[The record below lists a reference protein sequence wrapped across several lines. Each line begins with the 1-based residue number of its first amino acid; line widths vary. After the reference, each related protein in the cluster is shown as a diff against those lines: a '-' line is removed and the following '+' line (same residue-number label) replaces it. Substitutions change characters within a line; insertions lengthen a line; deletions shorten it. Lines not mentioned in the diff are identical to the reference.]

1 MESQQ
6 DILIYI
12 EENDKNEARIIA
24 GSFADTNVKNRAYF
38 NILGARL
45 AGRYLASEGIAM
57 SPVDN
62 LHNIRKVLEE
72 LDISDVILP
81 RTHIDVRIVFD
92 EKYIF
97 IPKSHFEL
105 KIQPHIYFVF
115 LMAKDQSHVKFL
127 GFIESS
133 AINQEL
139 QNQEYYFVAK
149 SQLQPP
155 ENLKSYLDN
164 AQTSTRTEL
173 SQEELQNFEESIIDM
188 VDNDIALLERKILLK
203 VLTKNQELR
212 NKFIEFE
219 NFELISYRVASEYD
233 LQEPSDGQN
242 EPETTEP
249 EIEKTPQD
257 EFEVF
262 ESADEFFENLSQ
274 TEDVKSENMYNDI
287 DGELSAEAENNN

>member
-1 MESQQ
+1 MDSQQ

-12 EENDKNEARIIA
+12 DENDKSEARTYA
-24 GSFADTNVKNRAYF
+24 KTFADNNVKNRAYF

-45 AGRYLASEGIAM
+45 AGKYLASEGIAM

-72 LDISDVILP
+72 VDIADVILP
-81 RTHIDVRIVFD
+81 KTHIDVRVIFD
-92 EKYIF
+92 DRYIF

-105 KIQPHIYFVF
+105 NILPHIYFIF

-127 GFIESS
+127 GFVEPA

-139 QNQEYYFVAK
+139 QNDEYYFITK
-149 SQLQPP
+149 EKLQTP
-155 ENLKSYLDN
+155 EKLNFYLDN
-164 AQTSTRTEL
+164 AKMFTRTEL

-188 VDNDIALLERKILLK
+188 TDNDIGLLEKKILLK

-212 NKFIEFE
+212 NKLIEFE
-219 NFELISYRVASEYD
+219 NFELISYRVANEYD
-233 LQEPSDGQN
+233 LNETENAKILPSG
-242 EPETTEP
+242 E
-249 EIEKTPQD
+249 EKTDTIQQD

-262 ESADEFFENLSQ
+262 ENTDDFFENLSQ
-274 TEDVKSENMYNDI
+274 TEDVKSENLYNDI
-287 DGELSAEAENNN
+287 DGEMSPGTENNN